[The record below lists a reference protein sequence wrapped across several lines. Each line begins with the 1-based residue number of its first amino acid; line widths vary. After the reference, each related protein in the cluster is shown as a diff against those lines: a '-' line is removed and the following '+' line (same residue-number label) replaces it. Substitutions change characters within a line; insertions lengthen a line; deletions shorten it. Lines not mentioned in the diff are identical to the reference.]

1 VFYNVK
7 LSLFSSVQ
15 FYKSAEMVVGV
26 MHNVL
31 SDHSRL
37 VGSAAFAFDV
47 VIRYI
52 AFVVMFTNIV
62 FDLFGL
68 EFILFFPKS

>member
-1 VFYNVK
+1 
-7 LSLFSSVQ
+7 
-15 FYKSAEMVVGV
+15 MVVGV

-31 SDHSRL
+31 IDHSRL